1 MTIQIE
7 NAFAKVVD
15 IPSSVDFEQAI
26 ASYAREKFPKA
37 AGEMIKRQDSA
48 VVRAY
53 LDEKGL
59 ALKDLLAA
67 YGFDNIG
74 KTQVQA
80 LYQNDGTKP
89 LFNAVVEDYMR
100 EAFEQVFSAA
110 ALIARRIPL
119 DQLVGAYQVAVD
131 HKDDD
136 VDFVKIGQGAPIP
149 VSTITLDTE
158 RPVKVFKR
166 GRGIE
171 LTDEAKSMN
180 FDMLA
185 MQLRLRAKRLAKSE
199 FDYVIDR
206 LLNGSASFDQAPT
219 LGVKTSG
226 TLKLADM
233 WYAQNYMRTELG
245 FEPKVAIM
253 NMKTA
258 EQWAT
263 LQENVHGLLF
273 IQNLSNGSMPNVINA
288 SPLIAAGIPDNRIL
302 LVDTDFALVE
312 YVYRDLFTETA
323 RNPINQVE
331 GSYTTKISDIL
342 PFEKNARLKLRI
354 DVQR

>member
-1 MTIQIE
+1 
-7 NAFAKVVD
+7 
-15 IPSSVDFEQAI
+15 
-26 ASYAREKFPKA
+26 
-37 AGEMIKRQDSA
+37 
-48 VVRAY
+48 
-53 LDEKGL
+53 
-59 ALKDLLAA
+59 LAA

-74 KTQVQA
+74 KTRVKA

-100 EAFEQVFSAA
+100 EAFEKQFSAA
-110 ALIARRIPL
+110 GLIARQIPL

-131 HKDDD
+131 HADDD

-149 VSTITLDTE
+149 VSTIKLDTE
-158 RPVKVFKR
+158 RAVKVFKR

-206 LLNGSASFDQAPT
+206 LLNGSDTFDVAPSI
-219 LGVKTSG
+219 GVKTSG

-245 FEPKVAIM
+245 FEPKLAVM

-258 EQWAT
+258 EIWAT
-263 LQENVHGLLF
+263 LQETVHGLLF
-273 IQNLSNGSMPNVINA
+273 IQNLSNGSMPDVINA
-288 SPLIAAGIPDNRIL
+288 SPVIAAGIPDDRIV
-302 LVDTDFALVE
+302 LVDPDFALVE

-331 GSYTTKISDIL
+331 GSYTTKISEIL
-342 PFEKNARLKLRI
+342 PFEKNARLILKI
-354 DVQR
+354 DVART